1 MSLTRSEN
9 ILYMQAAESLR
20 DNASQWQA
28 YESVGHCVLLAG
40 PGSGKT
46 KTLTLKLARM
56 LSESIEAPRGLACI
70 TYSNECARELEN
82 RLRQLGVE
90 SGGRVFIGT
99 VHSFSLTQILLPY
112 AKVAR
117 LELPENFTIANRQQT
132 REVLEIAFKEVIGG
146 PENPQDWAFR
156 LAHHRR
162 RFLNRKR
169 PEWRTTDPQMTLLV
183 EAYEKELRK
192 RGLIDFDDMPLLAVR
207 ALHENRWLRKA
218 LVAKYPVLAVDEY
231 QDLGIALHEIVLQL
245 CFGAGM
251 RLFAV
256 GDVDQSIYGF
266 TGSDPILLSQLAK
279 RHDVETIR
287 LGLNYRCGRK
297 IVNASEYVLGEN
309 RNYRTPNN
317 SHEGSIYFHPR
328 NEEISKQAYY
338 LIDHLI
344 PEIQK
349 RHPNSH
355 LGNIA
360 VLYPA
365 AFLGDEIGKVAKERG
380 YKVTRAD
387 TNALYPRSS
396 KLMRWLELCAIWCC
410 NGWRAGVPRA
420 SQVMRDGTNIFYD
433 VLSEEK
439 ERLKFQQTLIKVLW
453 DRRDGAMSLYLWLVE
468 LCRDIITPLV
478 SRSRL
483 LSDEY
488 EILRS
493 FMEEIGPDGNID
505 DFTLGGFAGLGNGIE
520 SIQLST
526 LHSSKGREFDVVILF
541 AIEEGKL
548 PRRRSGRDAI
558 AEARRLFYVG
568 FTRARYEVHL
578 IYNERNESRFV
589 TELLERMGDS

>member
-1 MSLTRSEN
+1 MSLTWSEN
-9 ILYMQAAESLR
+9 ALYIQAAESLR

-28 YESVGHCVLLAG
+28 YESIGHCVLLAG

-56 LSESIEAPRGLACI
+56 LNENIEAPRGLACI

-117 LELPENFTIANRQQT
+117 LGLPENFTIANRQQT

-146 PENPQDWAFR
+146 PENSQDWAFR
-156 LAHHRR
+156 LAKHRR
-162 RFLNRKR
+162 SFLNRDR
-169 PEWRTTDPQMTLLV
+169 PEWRTTDPQMTSLV
-183 EAYEKELRK
+183 EAYEKELRE

-207 ALHENRWLRKA
+207 ALHENRWLRSA

-231 QDLGIALHEIVLQL
+231 QDLGTALHEIVLQL

-266 TGSDPILLSQLAK
+266 TGAAPILLNQLAE

-297 IVNASEYVLGEN
+297 IVNTSEYVLGEN

-317 SHEGSIYFHPR
+317 AHEGSIYFHPR
-328 NEEISKQAYY
+328 NEGISKQAYY

-349 RHPNSH
+349 RNLVSN

-365 AFLGDEIGKVAKERG
+365 AFLGNEIERVAKEKG
-380 YKVTRAD
+380 YKVIRTD

-410 NGWRAGVPRA
+410 GGWRAGEPRA
-420 SQVMRDGTNIFYD
+420 SQVMRDGINMFYD
-433 VLSEEK
+433 AVSEEK

-453 DRRDGAMSLYLWLVE
+453 SRRDGAMSLYQWLVE
-468 LCRDIITPLV
+468 LCCDIITPLV

-488 EILRS
+488 GILRS
-493 FMEEIGPDGNID
+493 FMEEIGPNGNID
-505 DFTLGGFAGLGNGIE
+505 DFTLGEFAGLGNGIE

-541 AIEEGKL
+541 AIEEGNL
-548 PRRRSGRDAI
+548 PRRRSGQNEI
-558 AEARRLFYVG
+558 VEARRLFYVG

-578 IYNERNESRFV
+578 IYNENNESRFV
-589 TELLERMGDS
+589 TELLERMGES